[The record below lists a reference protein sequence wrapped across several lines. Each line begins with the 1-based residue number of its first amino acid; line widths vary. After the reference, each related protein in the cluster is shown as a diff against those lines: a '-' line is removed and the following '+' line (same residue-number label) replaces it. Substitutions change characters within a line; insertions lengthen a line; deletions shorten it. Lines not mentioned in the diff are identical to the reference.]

1 MRKRLFISLIVLV
14 TLFSCVKEVTP
25 SPGTSGTGT
34 LHISFDMGASTK
46 AGAKDGDMMKTGSL
60 WLVDYSGKVIVFD
73 TDTPNAASFEKTID
87 NIQRG
92 DYTLYLV
99 ANYTGLNNYTVGKD
113 IDEGFTKRLLSTI
126 TSGQSPEFNE
136 EVGMPCSCVQQVHIA
151 AGENYVSA
159 HLQRCVGRLS
169 INVRNNISSHKLAI
183 GGIGLSDN
191 NPTTGYLF
199 PSSDGSIP
207 PSATDVA
214 FPELTQHVVL
224 ATNENKDVYDVYLYD
239 TGEATSANGITFTLF
254 GAIYEGKTPDENI
267 AISSRD
273 AYSFGDNSTS
283 ISAGGPYVIRSASSS
298 THYIGDLGAS
308 GLGVREFTGDA
319 DEELT
324 HYHEIEYFL
333 WTVSGSSSQ
342 GTYSQGTFKN
352 VKTGRYITLN
362 DKTPGLSETSGTNF
376 YFSNDTKNGGLL
388 FSTKKE
394 EKWWFGYYY
403 DYGYSLTLDP
413 NVKNGLSGTT
423 ELHDDGRTGWLVRKA
438 TLEAEK
444 VQHFVGADLEIPRV
458 KRTINYLDKHG
469 NTQIL
474 KGISR
479 NEHVEVS
486 INVFYNRE
494 WGQFDFEVEVEKW
507 NKINGNETTFD

>member
-1 MRKRLFISLIVLV
+1 MRKRLYISLIALV
-14 TLFSCVKEVTP
+14 TLFSCGKEVTP

-34 LHISFDMGASTK
+34 LHVSFDMGSSTK

-60 WLVDYSGKVIVFD
+60 WLVDDSGKVIVFD
-73 TDTPNAASFEKTID
+73 TYTPNAASFEKTIN

-126 TSGQSPEFNE
+126 TSGQSPEFNG
-136 EVGMPCSCVQQVHIA
+136 EVGMPCSSVQQVHIA
-151 AGENYVSA
+151 AGENHISA

-214 FPELTQHVVL
+214 FPELAQHVVL

-239 TGEATSANGITFTLF
+239 TGEAISANGITFTLF
-254 GAIYEGKTPDENI
+254 GAVYEDQTPDENI
-267 AISSRD
+267 SISQPK
-273 AYSFGDNSTS
+273 YSFSNNETNLSN
-283 ISAGGPYVIRSASSS
+283 GGEYLIRSAESNVI
-298 THYIGDLGAS
+298 YIGDLENS
-308 GLGVREFTGDA
+308 GIGVREFSS
-319 DEELT
+319 DEVLKT
-324 HYHEIEYFL
+324 YKDIKNFL
-333 WTVSGSSSQ
+333 WRAEVSGNQ
-342 GTYSQGTFKN
+342 VKFKN
-352 VKTGRYITLN
+352 VGTARYITL
-362 DKTPGLSETSGTNF
+362 SETTAGLDSSGTQF
-376 YFSNDTKNGGLL
+376 YFSDDTGNGALL
-388 FSTKKE
+388 FSTNRSRS
-394 EKWWFGYYY
+394 WWSYS
-403 DYGYSLTLDP
+403 YGYSLTL
-413 NVKNGLSGTT
+413 NSASNGLSGTT
-423 ELHDDGRTGWLVRKA
+423 GMESNSRTRWLVRTA
-438 TLEAEK
+438 TSSTGDHIP
-444 VQHFVGADLEIPRV
+444 HFIGSDYEIPRV

-494 WGQFDFEVEVEKW
+494 WGQFDFEVEGW
-507 NKINGNETTFD
+507 KIIDGNETTFD

>member
-1 MRKRLFISLIVLV
+1 MRKRLFISLIALV
-14 TLFSCVKEVTP
+14 TLFSCGKEVTP
-25 SPGTSGTGT
+25 SPDTSGTGT

-60 WLVDYSGKVIVFD
+60 WLVDDSGKVIVFD
-73 TDTPNAASFEKTID
+73 TDTPNAASFEKTIN

-136 EVGMPCSCVQQVHIA
+136 EVGMPCSSVQQVHIA
-151 AGENYVSA
+151 AGENHISA

-214 FPELTQHVVL
+214 FPELAQHVVL

-239 TGEATSANGITFTLF
+239 TGEAISANGITFTLF
-254 GAIYEGKTPDENI
+254 GAVYEDQTPDENI
-267 AISSRD
+267 SISQPK
-273 AYSFGDNSTS
+273 YSFSNNETNLSN
-283 ISAGGPYVIRSASSS
+283 GGEYLIRSAESNVI
-298 THYIGDLGAS
+298 YIGDLENS
-308 GLGVREFTGDA
+308 GIGVREFSS
-319 DEELT
+319 DEVLKT
-324 HYHEIEYFL
+324 YKDIKNFL
-333 WTVSGSSSQ
+333 WRAEVSGNQ
-342 GTYSQGTFKN
+342 VKFKN
-352 VKTGRYITLN
+352 VGTARYITL
-362 DKTPGLSETSGTNF
+362 SETTAGLDSSGTQF
-376 YFSNDTKNGGLL
+376 YFSDDTGNGALL
-388 FSTKKE
+388 FSTNRSWS
-394 EKWWFGYYY
+394 WWSYSYS
-403 DYGYSLTLDP
+403 YGYSLTL
-413 NVKNGLSGTT
+413 NSASNGLSGTT
-423 ELHDDGRTGWLVRKA
+423 GMESNSRTRWLVRTA
-438 TLEAEK
+438 TSSTGDHIP
-444 VQHFVGADLEIPRV
+444 HFIGSDYEIPRV

-494 WGQFDFEVEVEKW
+494 WGQFDFEVEGW
-507 NKINGNETTFD
+507 KIIDGNETTFD

>member
-46 AGAKDGDMMKTGSL
+46 AGAKDGDIIKKGSL
-60 WLVDYSGKVIVFD
+60 WLVDSKDEEIMAFR
-73 TDTPNAASFEKTID
+73 TFSPNAASAVVTMES
-87 NIQRG
+87 IQRG
-92 DYTLYLV
+92 DYILYVV
-99 ANYTGLNNYTVGKD
+99 ANYSGLDTYTNGK
-113 IDEGFTKRLLSTI
+113 IDDNFKKHLLKTVAAGESPTFT
-126 TSGQSPEFNE
+126 E
-136 EVGMPCSCVQQVHIA
+136 ESGMPCSSVQQVHIA

-254 GAIYEGKTPDENI
+254 GAIYKDQTQDEK
-267 AISSRD
+267 ISISQPK
-273 AYSFGDNSTS
+273 YSFLNNDTNLSN
-283 ISAGGPYVIRSASSS
+283 GGEYLIRSAESNVI
-298 THYIGDLGAS
+298 YIGDLENS
-308 GLGVREFTGDA
+308 GIGVREFSS
-319 DEELT
+319 DEVLKT
-324 HYHEIEYFL
+324 YKDIKNFL
-333 WTVSGSSSQ
+333 WRAEVN
-342 GTYSQGTFKN
+342 GTQVKFKN
-352 VKTGRYITLN
+352 VGTARYITLSE
-362 DKTPGLSETSGTNF
+362 TTAGLDSSGTQFYFTSGTG
-376 YFSNDTKNGGLL
+376 NGGLL

-394 EKWWFGYYY
+394 EKWWGY
-403 DYGYSLTLDP
+403 DYGYRLTLNSDS
-413 NVKNGLSGTT
+413 NGLSGTK
-423 ELHDDGRTGWLVRKA
+423 EKESNSRTRWFVRTA
-438 TLEAEK
+438 TSSTGDYIS
-444 VQHFVGADLEIPRV
+444 HFIGSDYEIPRV

-494 WGQFDFEVEVEKW
+494 WGQFDFEVKEWKT
-507 NKINGNETTFD
+507 IDGNETTFD

>member
-1 MRKRLFISLIVLV
+1 MRKRLYISLIALV
-14 TLFSCVKEVTP
+14 TLFSCGKEVTP

-46 AGAKDGDMMKTGSL
+46 AGAKDGDIIKKGSL
-60 WLVDYSGKVIVFD
+60 WLADAKDGEIMAFRTFSPND
-73 TDTPNAASFEKTID
+73 TSAVVTMES
-87 NIQRG
+87 IQRG
-92 DYTLYLV
+92 DYTLYVV
-99 ANYTGLNNYTVGKD
+99 ANYSGLDTYTTGKIDDNFKKHLLKTVAAGESPTFT
-113 IDEGFTKRLLSTI
+113 EGS
-126 TSGQSPEFNE
+126 
-136 EVGMPCSCVQQVHIA
+136 GMPCSSVQQVHIA
-151 AGENYVSA
+151 AGENHVSA

-254 GAIYEGKTPDENI
+254 GAVYEDKTPDGNI

-273 AYSFGDNSTS
+273 AYSFGSNGTS
-283 ISAGGPYVIRSASSS
+283 ISEGGPYVIRSASSR

-324 HYHEIEYFL
+324 HYHEIENFL
-333 WTVSGSSSQ
+333 WTVSGSF
-342 GTYSQGTFKN
+342 SQGTFKN
-352 VKTGRYITLN
+352 VKTGRYITLDGAN
-362 DKTPGLSETSGTNF
+362 PGLGTSGTNF
-376 YFSNDTKNGGLL
+376 YFTSGTGNGGVL
-388 FSTKKE
+388 FSTNRPS
-394 EKWWFGYYY
+394 WWS
-403 DYGYSLTLDP
+403 YGYSLTLDP
-413 NVKNGLSGTT
+413 DATSGLSGTT
-423 ELHDDGRTGWLVRKA
+423 GKESSGETGWLIRTATAGAVR
-438 TLEAEK
+438 
-444 VQHFVGADLEIPRV
+444 VPHFVGSDYEIPWV

-469 NTQIL
+469 NSQDL
-474 KGISR
+474 KSISR

-486 INVFYNRE
+486 INVFYHRE
-494 WGQFDFEVEVEKW
+494 WGQFDFEVEGW
-507 NKINGNETTFD
+507 KIIDANETTFD

>member
-14 TLFSCVKEVTP
+14 TLFSCGKEVTP

-46 AGAKDGDMMKTGSL
+46 AGAKDGDIINKGSL
-60 WLVDYSGKVIVFD
+60 WLVDSKDEEIMAFR
-73 TDTPNAASFEKTID
+73 TFSPNAASAVVTMES
-87 NIQRG
+87 IQRG
-92 DYTLYLV
+92 DYTLYVV
-99 ANYTGLNNYTVGKD
+99 ANYSGLDTYTNGK
-113 IDEGFTKRLLSTI
+113 IDDNFKKHLLKTVAAGESPTFTEGS
-126 TSGQSPEFNE
+126 
-136 EVGMPCSCVQQVHIA
+136 GMPCSSVQQVHIA

-239 TGEATSANGITFTLF
+239 TGEAISANGITFTLF
-254 GAIYEGKTPDENI
+254 GAIYEDQTPDENI

-298 THYIGDLGAS
+298 THYIGYLGAS

-324 HYHEIEYFL
+324 HYHEIENFL
-333 WTVSGSSSQ
+333 WTVRGSSSK
-342 GTYSQGTFKN
+342 GTFQN
-352 VKTGRYITLN
+352 VKTGRYITLDGEN
-362 DKTPGLSETSGTNF
+362 PGLGTSGTKF
-376 YFSNDTKNGGLL
+376 YFTSGTGNGGVL
-388 FSTKKE
+388 FRTRKQW
-394 EKWWFGYYY
+394 KW
-403 DYGYSLTLDP
+403 YSLTLDP
-413 NVKNGLSGTT
+413 NATNGLSGTT
-423 ELHDDGRTGWLVRKA
+423 GKESSGETGWLVRTA
-438 TLEAEK
+438 TAGAVK
-444 VQHFVGADLEIPRV
+444 VPYFIGSDYEIPRV
-458 KRTINYLDKHG
+458 KRTINYLDKYG
-469 NTQIL
+469 NTQDL
-474 KGISR
+474 KSISR

-494 WGQFDFEVEVEKW
+494 WGQFDFEVEGWKIIDG
-507 NKINGNETTFD
+507 NKTTFD

>member
-14 TLFSCVKEVTP
+14 TLFSCEKEVTP
-25 SPGTSGTGT
+25 SPCTSGTGT

-254 GAIYEGKTPDENI
+254 GAIYEDQTPDEE
-267 AISSRD
+267 ISISQPK
-273 AYSFGDNSTS
+273 YSFSDNDTNLSN
-283 ISAGGPYVIRSASSS
+283 GGEYLIRSAESNVI
-298 THYIGDLGAS
+298 YIGDLENS
-308 GLGVREFTGDA
+308 GIGVREFSS
-319 DEELT
+319 DEVLKT
-324 HYHEIEYFL
+324 YKDIKNFL
-333 WTVSGSSSQ
+333 WRAEVSGTQ
-342 GTYSQGTFKN
+342 VKFKN
-352 VKTGRYITLN
+352 VGTARYITLSE
-362 DKTPGLSETSGTNF
+362 TTAGLDSSGTQFYFTSGTG
-376 YFSNDTKNGGLL
+376 NGGLL
-388 FSTKKE
+388 FSTKKS
-394 EKWWFGYYY
+394 WLGY
-403 DYGYSLTLDP
+403 DYGYRLTLNSDS
-413 NVKNGLSGTT
+413 NGLSGTK
-423 ELHDDGRTGWLVRKA
+423 EKESNSRTRWFVRTA
-438 TLEAEK
+438 TSSTGDYIS
-444 VQHFVGADLEIPRV
+444 HFIGSDYEIPRV

-494 WGQFDFEVEVEKW
+494 WGQFDFEVEGWKT
-507 NKINGNETTFD
+507 IDDNETTFD

>member
-1 MRKRLFISLIVLV
+1 MRKRLYISLIALV
-14 TLFSCVKEVTP
+14 TLFSCGKEVTP

-46 AGAKDGDMMKTGSL
+46 AGAKDGDIIKKGSL
-60 WLVDYSGKVIVFD
+60 WLADAKDGEIMAFRTFSPND
-73 TDTPNAASFEKTID
+73 TSAVVTMES
-87 NIQRG
+87 IQRG
-92 DYTLYLV
+92 DYTLYVV
-99 ANYTGLNNYTVGKD
+99 ANYSGLDTYTTGKKIDNGFKKHLLKTVAAGESPTFT
-113 IDEGFTKRLLSTI
+113 EGS
-126 TSGQSPEFNE
+126 
-136 EVGMPCSCVQQVHIA
+136 GMPCSSVQQVHIA
-151 AGENYVSA
+151 AGENHVSA

-254 GAIYEGKTPDENI
+254 GAVYEDQTPDGNI

-273 AYSFGDNSTS
+273 AYSFGSNGTS
-283 ISAGGPYVIRSASSS
+283 ISEGGPYVIRSASSR

-324 HYHEIEYFL
+324 HYHEIENFL
-333 WTVSGSSSQ
+333 WTVSGSS
-342 GTYSQGTFKN
+342 SQGTFKN
-352 VKTGRYITLN
+352 VKTGRYITLDGAN
-362 DKTPGLSETSGTNF
+362 PGLGTSGTNF
-376 YFSNDTKNGGLL
+376 YFTSGTGNGGVL
-388 FSTKKE
+388 FSTNRPS
-394 EKWWFGYYY
+394 WWS
-403 DYGYSLTLDP
+403 YGYSLTLDP
-413 NVKNGLSGTT
+413 DATSGLSGTT
-423 ELHDDGRTGWLVRKA
+423 GKESSGETGWLIRTATAGAVR
-438 TLEAEK
+438 
-444 VQHFVGADLEIPRV
+444 VPHFVGSDYEIPWV

-469 NTQIL
+469 NTQDL
-474 KGISR
+474 KSISR

-486 INVFYNRE
+486 INVFYHRE
-494 WGQFDFEVEVEKW
+494 WGQFDFEVEGW
-507 NKINGNETTFD
+507 KIIDGNETTFD

>member
-1 MRKRLFISLIVLV
+1 MRKRLYISLIALV
-14 TLFSCVKEVTP
+14 TLFSCGKEVTP

-46 AGAKDGDMMKTGSL
+46 AGAKDGDIIKKGSL
-60 WLVDYSGKVIVFD
+60 WLADAKDGEIMAFRTFSPND
-73 TDTPNAASFEKTID
+73 TSAVVTMES
-87 NIQRG
+87 IQRG
-92 DYTLYLV
+92 DYTLYVV
-99 ANYTGLNNYTVGKD
+99 ANYSGLDTYTTGKIDDNFKKHLLKTVAAGESPTFT
-113 IDEGFTKRLLSTI
+113 EGS
-126 TSGQSPEFNE
+126 
-136 EVGMPCSCVQQVHIA
+136 GMPCSSVQQVHIA
-151 AGENYVSA
+151 AGENHVSA

-254 GAIYEGKTPDENI
+254 GAVYEDQTPDGNI

-273 AYSFGDNSTS
+273 AYSFGSNGTS
-283 ISAGGPYVIRSASSS
+283 ISEGGPYVIRSASSR

-324 HYHEIEYFL
+324 HYHEIENFL
-333 WTVSGSSSQ
+333 WTVSGSF
-342 GTYSQGTFKN
+342 SQGTFKN
-352 VKTGRYITLN
+352 VKTGRYITLDGAN
-362 DKTPGLSETSGTNF
+362 PGLGTSGTNF
-376 YFSNDTKNGGLL
+376 YFTSGTGNGGVL
-388 FSTKKE
+388 FSTNRPS
-394 EKWWFGYYY
+394 WWS
-403 DYGYSLTLDP
+403 YGYSLTLDP
-413 NVKNGLSGTT
+413 DATSGLSGTT
-423 ELHDDGRTGWLVRKA
+423 GKESSGETGWLIRTATAGAVR
-438 TLEAEK
+438 
-444 VQHFVGADLEIPRV
+444 VPHFVGSDYEIPWV

-469 NTQIL
+469 NTQDL
-474 KGISR
+474 KSISR

-486 INVFYNRE
+486 INVFYHRE
-494 WGQFDFEVEVEKW
+494 WGQFDFEVEGW
-507 NKINGNETTFD
+507 KIIDGNETTFD

>member
-1 MRKRLFISLIVLV
+1 MRKRLFISLIALV

-46 AGAKDGDMMKTGSL
+46 AGAKDGDIIKKGSL
-60 WLVDYSGKVIVFD
+60 WLVDSKDEEIIAFR
-73 TDTPNAASFEKTID
+73 TFSPNAASAVVTMES
-87 NIQRG
+87 IQRG
-92 DYTLYLV
+92 DYTLYVV
-99 ANYTGLNNYTVGKD
+99 ANYSGLDTYTNGK
-113 IDEGFTKRLLSTI
+113 IDDDFKKHLLKTVAAGESPTFTEGS
-126 TSGQSPEFNE
+126 
-136 EVGMPCSCVQQVHIA
+136 GMPCSSVQQVHIA

-239 TGEATSANGITFTLF
+239 TGEVTSANGITFTLF
-254 GAIYEGKTPDENI
+254 GAIYEDQTPDENI
-267 AISSRD
+267 AIGSRD
-273 AYSFGDNSTS
+273 AYSFGSNSTS

-324 HYHEIEYFL
+324 HYHEIENFL

-342 GTYSQGTFKN
+342 GTFKN
-352 VKTGRYITLN
+352 VKTGKYITLN
-362 DKTPGLSETSGTNF
+362 DTTPGLSETSGTSF
-376 YFSNDTKNGGLL
+376 YFSNDTGNGGLL
-388 FSTKKE
+388 FSTKKQR
-394 EKWWFGYYY
+394 KWNWGYYY
-403 DYGYSLTLDP
+403 DYGYSLTLNSDS
-413 NVKNGLSGTT
+413 NGLSGTT
-423 ELHDDGRTGWLVRKA
+423 GNESSGETGWLIRTA
-438 TLEAEK
+438 TAGAVK
-444 VQHFVGADLEIPRV
+444 VPYFIGSDYEIPRV
-458 KRTINYLDKHG
+458 KRTINYLDKYG
-469 NTQIL
+469 NTQDL
-474 KGISR
+474 KSISR

-494 WGQFDFEVEVEKW
+494 WGQFDFEVEGW
-507 NKINGNETTFD
+507 KIIDGNETTFD

>member
-1 MRKRLFISLIVLV
+1 MRKRLFISLIALV
-14 TLFSCVKEVTP
+14 TLFSCGKEVTP
-25 SPGTSGTGT
+25 SPCTSRTGT

-46 AGAKDGDMMKTGSL
+46 AGAKDGDIINKGSL
-60 WLVDYSGKVIVFD
+60 WLVDSKDEEIMAFR
-73 TDTPNAASFEKTID
+73 TFSPNAASAVVTMES
-87 NIQRG
+87 IQRG
-92 DYTLYLV
+92 DYTLYVV
-99 ANYTGLNNYTVGKD
+99 ANYSGLDTYTNGK
-113 IDEGFTKRLLSTI
+113 IDDKFKKHLLKTVAAGESPTFTEGS
-126 TSGQSPEFNE
+126 
-136 EVGMPCSCVQQVHIA
+136 GMPCSSVQQVHIA

-254 GAIYEGKTPDENI
+254 GAIYEDQTPDENI

-273 AYSFGDNSTS
+273 DYSFGDNSTS

-319 DEELT
+319 DEELK
-324 HYHEIEYFL
+324 HYHEIDNFL
-333 WTVSGSSSQ
+333 WTVSGNSSQ
-342 GTYSQGTFKN
+342 GTFQN
-352 VKTGRYITLN
+352 VKTGGYITLDGAN
-362 DKTPGLSETSGTNF
+362 SGLGTSGTKF
-376 YFSNDTKNGGLL
+376 YFTRGTGNGGLL
-388 FSTKKE
+388 FSTKKQG
-394 EKWWFGYYY
+394 KW
-403 DYGYSLTLDP
+403 YSLTLDP
-413 NVKNGLSGTT
+413 KAKNGLSGTT
-423 ELHDDGRTGWLVRKA
+423 DKESRGETGWLIRTA
-438 TLEAEK
+438 TAGAVK
-444 VQHFVGADLEIPRV
+444 VPYFIGSDYEIPRV

-494 WGQFDFEVEVEKW
+494 WGQFDFEVEGW
-507 NKINGNETTFD
+507 NTIGGNETTFD

>member
-1 MRKRLFISLIVLV
+1 MRKRLFISLIAL
-14 TLFSCVKEVTP
+14 LAFFSCEKEVTP
-25 SPGTSGTGT
+25 SPDTSGTGT

-60 WLVDYSGKVIVFD
+60 WLVDDSGKVIVFD
-73 TDTPNAASFEKTID
+73 TDTPNAASFEKTIN

-151 AGENYVSA
+151 AGENHISA

-199 PSSDGSIP
+199 PSADGSIP

-214 FPELTQHVVL
+214 FPELAQHVVL

-239 TGEATSANGITFTLF
+239 TGEAISANGITFTLF
-254 GAIYEGKTPDENI
+254 GAVYEDQTPDENI
-267 AISSRD
+267 SISQPK
-273 AYSFGDNSTS
+273 YSFSNNDTNLSN
-283 ISAGGPYVIRSASSS
+283 GGEYLIRSAESNVI
-298 THYIGDLGAS
+298 YIGDLENS
-308 GLGVREFTGDA
+308 GIGVRKFSS
-319 DEELT
+319 DEVLKT
-324 HYHEIEYFL
+324 YKDIKNFL
-333 WTVSGSSSQ
+333 WRAEVSGNQ
-342 GTYSQGTFKN
+342 VKFKN
-352 VKTGRYITLN
+352 VGTARYITL
-362 DKTPGLSETSGTNF
+362 SETTAGLDSSGTQF
-376 YFSNDTKNGGLL
+376 YFSDDTGNGALL
-388 FSTKKE
+388 FSTNRSWS
-394 EKWWFGYYY
+394 WWSYSYS
-403 DYGYSLTLDP
+403 YGYSLTL
-413 NVKNGLSGTT
+413 NSASNGLSGTT
-423 ELHDDGRTGWLVRKA
+423 GMESNSRTRWLVRTA
-438 TLEAEK
+438 TSSTGDHIP
-444 VQHFVGADLEIPRV
+444 HFVGSDYDIPWI

-469 NTQIL
+469 KPQDL
-474 KGISR
+474 KSISR

-494 WGQFDFEVEVEKW
+494 WGQFDFEVEGW
-507 NKINGNETTFD
+507 KIIDGNETTFD

>member
-1 MRKRLFISLIVLV
+1 MRKRLFISLIALV
-14 TLFSCVKEVTP
+14 TLFSCGKEVTP
-25 SPGTSGTGT
+25 SPDTSGTGT

-46 AGAKDGDMMKTGSL
+46 VGAKDGDMMKTGSL
-60 WLVDYSGKVIVFD
+60 WLVDDSGKVIVFD
-73 TDTPNAASFEKTID
+73 TDTPNAASFEKTIN

-151 AGENYVSA
+151 AGENHISA

-191 NPTTGYLF
+191 NPMTGYLF
-199 PSSDGSIP
+199 PSADGSIP

-214 FPELTQHVVL
+214 FPELAQHVVL

-239 TGEATSANGITFTLF
+239 TGEAISANGITFTLF
-254 GAIYEGKTPDENI
+254 GAVYEDQTPDENI
-267 AISSRD
+267 SISQPK
-273 AYSFGDNSTS
+273 YSFSNNDTNLSN
-283 ISAGGPYVIRSASSS
+283 GGEYLIRSAESNVI
-298 THYIGDLGAS
+298 YIGDLENS
-308 GLGVREFTGDA
+308 GIGVREFSS
-319 DEELT
+319 DEVLKT
-324 HYHEIEYFL
+324 YKDIKNFL
-333 WTVSGSSSQ
+333 WRAEVSGNQ
-342 GTYSQGTFKN
+342 VKFKN
-352 VKTGRYITLN
+352 VGTARYITL
-362 DKTPGLSETSGTNF
+362 SETTAGLDSSGTQF
-376 YFSNDTKNGGLL
+376 YFSDDTGNGALL
-388 FSTKKE
+388 FSTNRSWS
-394 EKWWFGYYY
+394 WWSYS
-403 DYGYSLTLDP
+403 YGYSLTL
-413 NVKNGLSGTT
+413 NSASNGLSGTT
-423 ELHDDGRTGWLVRKA
+423 GMESNSRTRWLVRTA
-438 TLEAEK
+438 TSSTGDHIP
-444 VQHFVGADLEIPRV
+444 HFIGSDYEIPRV

-494 WGQFDFEVEVEKW
+494 WGQFDFEVEGW
-507 NKINGNETTFD
+507 KIIDGNETTFD

>member
-1 MRKRLFISLIVLV
+1 MRKRLFISLIALL
-14 TLFSCVKEVTP
+14 TFISCEKEVTP
-25 SPGTSGTGT
+25 SPGTSGSDAETGT

-46 AGAKDGDMMKTGSL
+46 AGAKDGDIMKTGSL
-60 WLVDYSGKVIVFD
+60 WLVDASGKVIVFD
-73 TDTPNAASFEKTID
+73 TATPNVTSFEKTIT

-99 ANYTGLNNYTVGKD
+99 ANYTGLNTYTVGKN
-113 IDEGFTKRLLSTI
+113 IDDGFTKRLLSTI

-136 EVGMPCSCVQQVHIA
+136 EVGMPCSSVQQVHIA
-151 AGENYVSA
+151 AGKNHISA

-214 FPELTQHVVL
+214 FPELAQHVVL

-254 GAIYEGKTPDENI
+254 GAVYEDQTPDENI
-267 AISSRD
+267 SISQPK
-273 AYSFGDNSTS
+273 YSFSNNDTNLSN
-283 ISAGGPYVIRSASSS
+283 GGEYLIRSAESNVI
-298 THYIGDLGAS
+298 YIGDLENS
-308 GLGVREFTGDA
+308 GIGVREFSS
-319 DEELT
+319 DEVLKT
-324 HYHEIEYFL
+324 YKDIKNFL
-333 WTVSGSSSQ
+333 WRAEVSGNQ
-342 GTYSQGTFKN
+342 VKFKN
-352 VKTGRYITLN
+352 VGTARYITL
-362 DKTPGLSETSGTNF
+362 SETTAGLDSSGTQF
-376 YFSNDTKNGGLL
+376 YFSDDTGNGALL
-388 FSTKKE
+388 FSTNRSWI
-394 EKWWFGYYY
+394 WWSYSYS
-403 DYGYSLTLDP
+403 YGYSLTL
-413 NVKNGLSGTT
+413 NSASNGLSGTT
-423 ELHDDGRTGWLVRKA
+423 GMESNSRTRWLVRTA
-438 TLEAEK
+438 TSSTGDHIP
-444 VQHFVGADLEIPRV
+444 HFIGSDYEIPRV

-474 KGISR
+474 KSISR

-494 WGQFDFEVEVEKW
+494 WGQFDFEVEGW
-507 NKINGNETTFD
+507 KIIDGNETTFD

>member
-1 MRKRLFISLIVLV
+1 MRKRLYISLIALV
-14 TLFSCVKEVTP
+14 TLFSCEKEVTP
-25 SPGTSGTGT
+25 SPGTSGSEAETGT

-60 WLVDYSGKVIVFD
+60 WLVDDSGKVIVFD
-73 TDTPNAASFEKTID
+73 TDTPNAASFEKTIN

-99 ANYTGLNNYTVGKD
+99 ANYTGLNTYTVGKN
-113 IDEGFTKRLLSTI
+113 IDDGFTKRLLSTI
-126 TSGQSPEFNE
+126 TSGQAPEFNE
-136 EVGMPCSCVQQVHIA
+136 EVGMPCSSVQQVHIA
-151 AGENYVSA
+151 AGENHISA

-214 FPELTQHVVL
+214 FPELAQHVVL

-254 GAIYEGKTPDENI
+254 GAVYEDQTPDGNI
-267 AISSRD
+267 SISQPK
-273 AYSFGDNSTS
+273 YSFSNNDTNLSN
-283 ISAGGPYVIRSASSS
+283 GGEYLIRSAESNVI
-298 THYIGDLGAS
+298 YIGDLENS
-308 GLGVREFTGDA
+308 GIGVREFSS
-319 DEELT
+319 DEVLKT
-324 HYHEIEYFL
+324 YKDIKNFL
-333 WTVSGSSSQ
+333 WRAEVSGNQ
-342 GTYSQGTFKN
+342 VKFKN
-352 VKTGRYITLN
+352 VGTARYITL
-362 DKTPGLSETSGTNF
+362 SETTAGLDSSGTQF
-376 YFSNDTKNGGLL
+376 YFSDDTGNGALL
-388 FSTKKE
+388 FSTNRSWS
-394 EKWWFGYYY
+394 WWSYSYS
-403 DYGYSLTLDP
+403 YGYSLTL
-413 NVKNGLSGTT
+413 NSASNGLSGTT
-423 ELHDDGRTGWLVRKA
+423 GMESNSRTRWLVRTA
-438 TLEAEK
+438 TSSTGDHIP
-444 VQHFVGADLEIPRV
+444 HFIGSDYEIPRV

-494 WGQFDFEVEVEKW
+494 WGQFDFEVEGW
-507 NKINGNETTFD
+507 KIIDGNETTFD

>member
-14 TLFSCVKEVTP
+14 TLFSCGKEVTP

-46 AGAKDGDMMKTGSL
+46 AGAKDGDIINKGSL
-60 WLVDYSGKVIVFD
+60 WLVDSKDEEIMAFR
-73 TDTPNAASFEKTID
+73 TFSPNAASAVVTMES
-87 NIQRG
+87 IQRG
-92 DYTLYLV
+92 DYILYVV
-99 ANYTGLNNYTVGKD
+99 ANYSGLDTYTNGK
-113 IDEGFTKRLLSTI
+113 IDDNFKKHLLKTVAAGESPTFTEGS
-126 TSGQSPEFNE
+126 
-136 EVGMPCSCVQQVHIA
+136 GMPCSSVQQVHIA

-254 GAIYEGKTPDENI
+254 GAIYEDQTPDENI
-267 AISSRD
+267 AISQPK
-273 AYSFGDNSTS
+273 YSFSDNDTNLSN
-283 ISAGGPYVIRSASSS
+283 GGEYLIRSAESNVI
-298 THYIGDLGAS
+298 YIGDLENS
-308 GLGVREFTGDA
+308 GIGVREFSS
-319 DEELT
+319 DEVLKT
-324 HYHEIEYFL
+324 YKDIKNFL
-333 WTVSGSSSQ
+333 WRAEVVSKNQ
-342 GTYSQGTFKN
+342 VKFKN
-352 VKTGRYITLN
+352 VGTARYITL
-362 DKTPGLSETSGTNF
+362 SETTARLDSSGTQF
-376 YFSNDTKNGGLL
+376 YFSDDTGNDALL
-388 FSTKKE
+388 FSTNRSWS
-394 EKWWFGYYY
+394 WWSYSYS
-403 DYGYSLTLDP
+403 YGYSLTL
-413 NVKNGLSGTT
+413 NSASNGLSGTT
-423 ELHDDGRTGWLVRKA
+423 GMESNSRTRWLVRTA
-438 TLEAEK
+438 TSSTGDHIP
-444 VQHFVGADLEIPRV
+444 HFIGSDYEIPRV

-494 WGQFDFEVEVEKW
+494 WGQFDFEVEGWKT
-507 NKINGNETTFD
+507 IDDNETTFD

>member
-14 TLFSCVKEVTP
+14 TLFSCGKEVTP

-46 AGAKDGDMMKTGSL
+46 AGAKDGDIIKKGSL
-60 WLVDYSGKVIVFD
+60 WLVDSKDEEIIAFR
-73 TDTPNAASFEKTID
+73 TFSPNAASAEVTMES
-87 NIQRG
+87 IQRG
-92 DYTLYLV
+92 DYTLYVV
-99 ANYTGLNNYTVGKD
+99 ANYSGLDTYTNGK
-113 IDEGFTKRLLSTI
+113 IDDNFKKHLLKTVAAGESPTFTEGS
-126 TSGQSPEFNE
+126 
-136 EVGMPCSCVQQVHIA
+136 GMPCSSVQQVHIA

-214 FPELTQHVVL
+214 FPELAQHVVL

-239 TGEATSANGITFTLF
+239 TGEAISANGITFTLF
-254 GAIYEGKTPDENI
+254 GAIYEDQTPDEE
-267 AISSRD
+267 ISISQPK
-273 AYSFGDNSTS
+273 YSFSNNDTNLSN
-283 ISAGGPYVIRSASSS
+283 GGEYLIRSAESNVI
-298 THYIGDLGAS
+298 YIGDLENS
-308 GLGVREFTGDA
+308 GIGVREFSS
-319 DEELT
+319 DEVLKT
-324 HYHEIEYFL
+324 YKDIKNFL
-333 WTVSGSSSQ
+333 WRAEVKGNQ
-342 GTYSQGTFKN
+342 VKFNNVGTA
-352 VKTGRYITLN
+352 RYITL
-362 DKTPGLSETSGTNF
+362 SETTAGLDSLGTQF
-376 YFSNDTKNGGLL
+376 YFSDDTGNGALL
-388 FSTKKE
+388 FSTNRSR
-394 EKWWFGYYY
+394 KWFNSYS
-403 DYGYSLTLDP
+403 YGHSLTL
-413 NVKNGLSGTT
+413 NSASNGLIGTKGM
-423 ELHDDGRTGWLVRKA
+423 ESNSRTRWLVRTAKSS
-438 TLEAEK
+438 TGDHIS
-444 VQHFVGADLEIPRV
+444 HFIGSDYEIPRV

-494 WGQFDFEVEVEKW
+494 WGQFDFEVKGW
-507 NKINGNETTFD
+507 NTIDGNETTFD

>member
-1 MRKRLFISLIVLV
+1 MRKRLFISLIALV

-25 SPGTSGTGT
+25 SPCTSGTGT

-46 AGAKDGDMMKTGSL
+46 AGAKDGDIINKGSL
-60 WLVDYSGKVIVFD
+60 WLVDSKDEEIMAFR
-73 TDTPNAASFEKTID
+73 TFSPNAASAVVTMES
-87 NIQRG
+87 IQRG
-92 DYTLYLV
+92 DYTLYVV
-99 ANYTGLNNYTVGKD
+99 ANYSGLDTYTNGK
-113 IDEGFTKRLLSTI
+113 IDDNFKKHLLKTVAAGESPTFTEGS
-126 TSGQSPEFNE
+126 
-136 EVGMPCSCVQQVHIA
+136 GMPCSSVQQVHIA

-254 GAIYEGKTPDENI
+254 GAIYEDQTPDENI
-267 AISSRD
+267 AISQPK
-273 AYSFGDNSTS
+273 YSFSDNDTNLSN
-283 ISAGGPYVIRSASSS
+283 GGEYLIRSAESNVI
-298 THYIGDLGAS
+298 YIGDLENS
-308 GLGVREFTGDA
+308 GIGVREFSS
-319 DEELT
+319 DEVLKT
-324 HYHEIEYFL
+324 YKDIKNFL
-333 WTVSGSSSQ
+333 WRAEVVSKNQ
-342 GTYSQGTFKN
+342 VKFKN
-352 VKTGRYITLN
+352 VGTARYITL
-362 DKTPGLSETSGTNF
+362 SETTARLDSSGTQF
-376 YFSNDTKNGGLL
+376 YFSDDTGNDALL
-388 FSTKKE
+388 FSTNRSWS
-394 EKWWFGYYY
+394 WWSYSYS
-403 DYGYSLTLDP
+403 YGYSLTL
-413 NVKNGLSGTT
+413 NSASNGLSGTT
-423 ELHDDGRTGWLVRKA
+423 GMESNSRTRWLVRTA
-438 TLEAEK
+438 TSSTGDHIP
-444 VQHFVGADLEIPRV
+444 HFIGSDYEIPRV

-494 WGQFDFEVEVEKW
+494 WGQFDFEVKGW
-507 NKINGNETTFD
+507 NTIDGNETTFD

>member
-1 MRKRLFISLIVLV
+1 MRKRLFISLIALV

-25 SPGTSGTGT
+25 SPCTSGTGT

-46 AGAKDGDMMKTGSL
+46 AGAKDGDIINKGSL
-60 WLVDYSGKVIVFD
+60 WLVDSKDEEIMAFR
-73 TDTPNAASFEKTID
+73 TFSPNAASAVVTMES
-87 NIQRG
+87 IQRG
-92 DYTLYLV
+92 DYTLYVV
-99 ANYTGLNNYTVGKD
+99 ANYSGLDTYTNGK
-113 IDEGFTKRLLSTI
+113 IDDDFKKHLLKTVAAGESPTFTEGS
-126 TSGQSPEFNE
+126 
-136 EVGMPCSCVQQVHIA
+136 GMPCSSVQQVHIA

-273 AYSFGDNSTS
+273 DYSFGDNSTS

-308 GLGVREFTGDA
+308 GLGVREFTGD
-319 DEELT
+319 EELK
-324 HYHEIEYFL
+324 HYHEVENFL
-333 WTVSGSSSQ
+333 WTVSGSSLQ
-342 GTYSQGTFKN
+342 VTFKN
-352 VKTGRYITLN
+352 VKTGRYITLDGAN
-362 DKTPGLSETSGTNF
+362 PGLGTSGTKF
-376 YFSNDTKNGGLL
+376 YFTSGTGNGGVL
-388 FSTKKE
+388 FRTRKQR
-394 EKWWFGYYY
+394 KW
-403 DYGYSLTLDP
+403 YSLTLDP

-423 ELHDDGRTGWLVRKA
+423 GKESRGETGWLVRKA

-494 WGQFDFEVEVEKW
+494 WGQFDFEVEGWKT
-507 NKINGNETTFD
+507 IDDNETTFD

>member
-1 MRKRLFISLIVLV
+1 MRKRLYISLIALV
-14 TLFSCVKEVTP
+14 TLFSCGKEVSP

-34 LHISFDMGASTK
+34 LYISFDMGASTK

-60 WLVDYSGKVIVFD
+60 WLVDDSGKVIVFD
-73 TDTPNAASFEKTID
+73 TDTPNAASFEKTIN

-151 AGENYVSA
+151 AGENHISA

-191 NPTTGYLF
+191 NPMTGYLF
-199 PSSDGSIP
+199 PSADGSIP

-214 FPELTQHVVL
+214 FPELAQHVVL

-239 TGEATSANGITFTLF
+239 TGEAISANGITFTLF
-254 GAIYEGKTPDENI
+254 GAVYEDQTPDENI
-267 AISSRD
+267 SISQPK
-273 AYSFGDNSTS
+273 YSFSNNDTNLSN
-283 ISAGGPYVIRSASSS
+283 GGEYLIRSAESNVI
-298 THYIGDLGAS
+298 YIGDLENS
-308 GLGVREFTGDA
+308 GIGVREFSN
-319 DEELT
+319 DEVLKT
-324 HYHEIEYFL
+324 YKDIKNFL
-333 WTVSGSSSQ
+333 WRAEVSGNQ
-342 GTYSQGTFKN
+342 VKFKN
-352 VKTGRYITLN
+352 VGTARYITL
-362 DKTPGLSETSGTNF
+362 SETTAGLDSSGTQF
-376 YFSNDTKNGGLL
+376 YFSDDTGNGALL
-388 FSTKKE
+388 FSTNRSWS
-394 EKWWFGYYY
+394 WWSYS
-403 DYGYSLTLDP
+403 YGYSLTL
-413 NVKNGLSGTT
+413 NSASNGLSGTT
-423 ELHDDGRTGWLVRKA
+423 GMESNSRTRWLVRTA
-438 TLEAEK
+438 TSSTGDHIP
-444 VQHFVGADLEIPRV
+444 HFIGSDYEIPRV

-494 WGQFDFEVEVEKW
+494 WGQFDFEVEGW
-507 NKINGNETTFD
+507 KIIDGNETTFD

>member
-25 SPGTSGTGT
+25 SPCTSGTGT

-46 AGAKDGDMMKTGSL
+46 AGAKDGDIINKGSL
-60 WLVDYSGKVIVFD
+60 WLVDSKDEEIMAFR
-73 TDTPNAASFEKTID
+73 TFSPNAASAVVTMES
-87 NIQRG
+87 IQRG
-92 DYTLYLV
+92 DYTLYVV
-99 ANYTGLNNYTVGKD
+99 ANYSGLDTYTNGK
-113 IDEGFTKRLLSTI
+113 IDDNFKKHLLKTVAAGESPTFT
-126 TSGQSPEFNE
+126 E
-136 EVGMPCSCVQQVHIA
+136 ESGMPCSCVQQVHIA

-267 AISSRD
+267 SISQPK
-273 AYSFGDNSTS
+273 YSFLNNETNLSN
-283 ISAGGPYVIRSASSS
+283 GGEYLIRSAESNVI
-298 THYIGDLGAS
+298 YIGDLENS
-308 GLGVREFTGDA
+308 GIGVREFSS
-319 DEELT
+319 DEVLKT
-324 HYHEIEYFL
+324 YKDIKNFL
-333 WTVSGSSSQ
+333 WRAEVSGNQ
-342 GTYSQGTFKN
+342 VKFKN
-352 VKTGRYITLN
+352 VGTARYITL
-362 DKTPGLSETSGTNF
+362 SETTAGLDSSGTQF
-376 YFSNDTKNGGLL
+376 YFSDDTGNGGLL
-388 FSTKKE
+388 FSTKKQR
-394 EKWWFGYYY
+394 KWNWGYYY

-413 NVKNGLSGTT
+413 NATNGLSGTT
-423 ELHDDGRTGWLVRKA
+423 GKESSGETGWLIRTA
-438 TLEAEK
+438 TAGAVK
-444 VQHFVGADLEIPRV
+444 VPYFIGSDYEIPRV
-458 KRTINYLDKHG
+458 KRTINYLDNYG
-469 NTQIL
+469 NTQDL
-474 KGISR
+474 KSISR

-494 WGQFDFEVEVEKW
+494 WGQFDFEVEEW
-507 NKINGNETTFD
+507 KIIDGNETTFD

>member
-46 AGAKDGDMMKTGSL
+46 AGAKDGDIIKKGSL
-60 WLVDYSGKVIVFD
+60 WLVDSKDEEIMAFR
-73 TDTPNAASFEKTID
+73 TFSLNAASAVVTMES
-87 NIQRG
+87 IQRG
-92 DYTLYLV
+92 DYILYVV
-99 ANYTGLNNYTVGKD
+99 ANYSGLDTYTNGK
-113 IDEGFTKRLLSTI
+113 IDDNFKKHLLKTVAAGESPTFT
-126 TSGQSPEFNE
+126 E
-136 EVGMPCSCVQQVHIA
+136 ESGMPCSSVQQVHIA

-254 GAIYEGKTPDENI
+254 GAIYEDQTPDENI

-298 THYIGDLGAS
+298 THYIGDLEAKGI
-308 GLGVREFTGDA
+308 GVQEFTD
-319 DEELT
+319 DEELVNSPK
-324 HYHEIEYFL
+324 IENFL

-342 GTYSQGTFKN
+342 GTFKN
-352 VKTGRYITLN
+352 VKTGKYITLN
-362 DKTPGLSETSGTNF
+362 DTTPGLSETSGTSF
-376 YFSNDTKNGGLL
+376 YFSNDTGNGGLL
-388 FSTKKE
+388 FSTKKQR
-394 EKWWFGYYY
+394 KGSWIVGYYY
-403 DYGYSLTLDP
+403 DYGYSLTLNSDS
-413 NVKNGLSGTT
+413 NGLSGTT
-423 ELHDDGRTGWLVRKA
+423 GKESSGETGWLIRTA
-438 TLEAEK
+438 TAGAVK
-444 VQHFVGADLEIPRV
+444 VPYFIGSDYEIPRV

-494 WGQFDFEVEVEKW
+494 WGQFDFEVEGW
-507 NKINGNETTFD
+507 NTIDGNETTFD

>member
-1 MRKRLFISLIVLV
+1 MRKRLFISLIALV
-14 TLFSCVKEVTP
+14 TLFSCGKEVTP
-25 SPGTSGTGT
+25 SPDTSGTGT

-60 WLVDYSGKVIVFD
+60 WLVDDSGKVIVFD
-73 TDTPNAASFEKTID
+73 TDTPNAASFEKTIN

-136 EVGMPCSCVQQVHIA
+136 EVGMPCSSVQQVHIA
-151 AGENYVSA
+151 AGENHIRA

-214 FPELTQHVVL
+214 FPELAQHVVL

-239 TGEATSANGITFTLF
+239 TGEAISANGITFTLF
-254 GAIYEGKTPDENI
+254 GAVYEDQTPDENI
-267 AISSRD
+267 SISQPK
-273 AYSFGDNSTS
+273 YSFSNNETNLSN
-283 ISAGGPYVIRSASSS
+283 GGEYLIRSAESNVI
-298 THYIGDLGAS
+298 YIGDLENS
-308 GLGVREFTGDA
+308 GIGVREFSS
-319 DEELT
+319 DEVLKI
-324 HYHEIEYFL
+324 YKDIKNFL
-333 WTVSGSSSQ
+333 WRAEVSGNQ
-342 GTYSQGTFKN
+342 VKFKN
-352 VKTGRYITLN
+352 VGTARYITL
-362 DKTPGLSETSGTNF
+362 SETTAGLDSSGTQF
-376 YFSNDTKNGGLL
+376 YFSDDTGNGALL
-388 FSTKKE
+388 FSTNRSWS
-394 EKWWFGYYY
+394 WWSYS
-403 DYGYSLTLDP
+403 YGYSLTL
-413 NVKNGLSGTT
+413 NSASNGLSGTT
-423 ELHDDGRTGWLVRKA
+423 GMESNSRTRWLVR
-438 TLEAEK
+438 T
-444 VQHFVGADLEIPRV
+444 VTSSTGDHIPHFIGSDYEIPRI

-494 WGQFDFEVEVEKW
+494 WGQFDFEVEGW
-507 NKINGNETTFD
+507 KIIDGNETTFD

>member
-14 TLFSCVKEVTP
+14 TLFSCEKEVTP
-25 SPGTSGTGT
+25 SPCTSGTGT

-46 AGAKDGDMMKTGSL
+46 AGAKDGDIINKGSL
-60 WLVDYSGKVIVFD
+60 WLVDSKDEEIMAFR
-73 TDTPNAASFEKTID
+73 TFSPNAASAVVTMES
-87 NIQRG
+87 IQRG
-92 DYTLYLV
+92 DYILYVV
-99 ANYTGLNNYTVGKD
+99 ANYSGLDTYTNGK
-113 IDEGFTKRLLSTI
+113 IDDDFKKHLLKTVAAGESPTFTEGS
-126 TSGQSPEFNE
+126 
-136 EVGMPCSCVQQVHIA
+136 GMPCSSVQQVHIA

-273 AYSFGDNSTS
+273 DYSFGDNSTS

-319 DEELT
+319 EEELK
-324 HYHEIEYFL
+324 HYHEIENFL
-333 WTVSGSSSQ
+333 WTVSGDSSQ
-342 GTYSQGTFKN
+342 GTSSQGTFQN
-352 VKTGRYITLN
+352 VKTGKYITLN
-362 DKTPGLSETSGTNF
+362 EKTPGLSETSGTNF
-376 YFSNDTKNGGLL
+376 YFTSGTGNRGLL
-388 FSTKKE
+388 FSTKKQR
-394 EKWWFGYYY
+394 KWNRPWEY

-413 NVKNGLSGTT
+413 NATNGLSRTT
-423 ELHDDGRTGWLVRKA
+423 GKESSGETGWLVRKA

-494 WGQFDFEVEVEKW
+494 WGQFDFEVEGW
-507 NKINGNETTFD
+507 NTIDGNETTFD

>member
-1 MRKRLFISLIVLV
+1 MRKRLYISLIALV
-14 TLFSCVKEVTP
+14 TLFSCGKEVTP

-60 WLVDYSGKVIVFD
+60 WLVDDSGKVIVFD
-73 TDTPNAASFEKTID
+73 TDTPNAASFEKTIN

-136 EVGMPCSCVQQVHIA
+136 EVGMPCSSVQQVHIA
-151 AGENYVSA
+151 AGENHISA

-207 PSATDVA
+207 PSTTDVA

-239 TGEATSANGITFTLF
+239 TGEAISANGITFTLF
-254 GAIYEGKTPDENI
+254 GAVYEDQTPDENI
-267 AISSRD
+267 SISSRD
-273 AYSFGDNSTS
+273 DYSFGSNSFS
-283 ISAGGPYVIRSASSS
+283 ISEGGPYVIRSASSR

-324 HYHEIEYFL
+324 HYHEIENFL
-333 WTVSGSSSQ
+333 WTVSGNS
-342 GTYSQGTFKN
+342 SQGTFKN

-362 DKTPGLSETSGTNF
+362 DTNPGLDETSGTNF
-376 YFSNDTKNGGLL
+376 YFTSDTGNGGVL
-388 FSTKKE
+388 FSTNQPR
-394 EKWWFGYYY
+394 WWSYY
-403 DYGYSLTLDP
+403 YGYSLTLDP
-413 NVKNGLSGTT
+413 NATNGLSGTT
-423 ELHDDGRTGWLVRKA
+423 GKESSGETGWLIRTA
-438 TLEAEK
+438 TLVA
-444 VQHFVGADLEIPRV
+444 VNVPHFIGSDYEIPRM

-486 INVFYNRE
+486 INVFYNRD
-494 WGQFDFEVEVEKW
+494 WGQFDFEVEGW
-507 NKINGNETTFD
+507 KIIDGNETTFD

>member
-1 MRKRLFISLIVLV
+1 MRKRLYISLIALV
-14 TLFSCVKEVTP
+14 TLFSCGKEVTP

-46 AGAKDGDMMKTGSL
+46 AGAKDGDIIKKGSL
-60 WLVDYSGKVIVFD
+60 WLADAKDGEIMAFRTFSPND
-73 TDTPNAASFEKTID
+73 TSAVVTMES
-87 NIQRG
+87 IQRG
-92 DYTLYLV
+92 DYTLYVV
-99 ANYTGLNNYTVGKD
+99 ANYSGLDTYTTGKIDDNFKKHLLKTVAAGESPTFT
-113 IDEGFTKRLLSTI
+113 EGS
-126 TSGQSPEFNE
+126 
-136 EVGMPCSCVQQVHIA
+136 GMPCSSVQQVHIA
-151 AGENYVSA
+151 AGENHVSA

-254 GAIYEGKTPDENI
+254 GAVYEDQTPDGNI

-273 AYSFGDNSTS
+273 AYSFGSNGTS
-283 ISAGGPYVIRSASSS
+283 ISEGGPYVIRSASSR

-324 HYHEIEYFL
+324 HYHEIENFL
-333 WTVSGSSSQ
+333 WTVSGNS
-342 GTYSQGTFKN
+342 SQGTFKN
-352 VKTGRYITLN
+352 VKTGRYITLDGAN
-362 DKTPGLSETSGTNF
+362 PGLGTSGTNF
-376 YFSNDTKNGGLL
+376 YFTSGTGNGGVL
-388 FSTKKE
+388 FSTNRPS
-394 EKWWFGYYY
+394 WWS
-403 DYGYSLTLDP
+403 YGYSLTLDP
-413 NVKNGLSGTT
+413 DATSGLSGTT
-423 ELHDDGRTGWLVRKA
+423 GIESSGETGWLIRTATAGAVR
-438 TLEAEK
+438 
-444 VQHFVGADLEIPRV
+444 VPHFVGSDYEIPWV

-469 NTQIL
+469 NTQDL
-474 KGISR
+474 KSISR

-486 INVFYNRE
+486 INVFYHRE
-494 WGQFDFEVEVEKW
+494 WGQFDFEVEGW
-507 NKINGNETTFD
+507 KIIDGNETTFD

>member
-1 MRKRLFISLIVLV
+1 MRKRLYISLIALV
-14 TLFSCVKEVTP
+14 TLFSCGKEVTP

-46 AGAKDGDMMKTGSL
+46 AGAKDGDIIKKGSL
-60 WLVDYSGKVIVFD
+60 WLADAKDGEIMAFRTFSPND
-73 TDTPNAASFEKTID
+73 TSAVVTMES
-87 NIQRG
+87 IQRG
-92 DYTLYLV
+92 DYTLYVV
-99 ANYTGLNNYTVGKD
+99 ANYSGLDTYTTGKIDDNFKKHLLKTVAAGESPTFT
-113 IDEGFTKRLLSTI
+113 EGSW
-126 TSGQSPEFNE
+126 
-136 EVGMPCSCVQQVHIA
+136 MPCSSVQQVHIA
-151 AGENYVSA
+151 AGENHVSA

-254 GAIYEGKTPDENI
+254 GAVYEDQTPDGNI

-273 AYSFGDNSTS
+273 AYSFGSNGTS
-283 ISAGGPYVIRSASSS
+283 ISEGGPYVIRSASSR

-324 HYHEIEYFL
+324 HYHEIENFL
-333 WTVSGSSSQ
+333 WTVSGSP
-342 GTYSQGTFKN
+342 SQGTFKN
-352 VKTGRYITLN
+352 VKTGRYITLDGAN
-362 DKTPGLSETSGTNF
+362 PGLGTSGTNF
-376 YFSNDTKNGGLL
+376 YFTSGTGNGGVL
-388 FSTKKE
+388 FSTNRPS
-394 EKWWFGYYY
+394 WWS
-403 DYGYSLTLDP
+403 YGYSLTLDP
-413 NVKNGLSGTT
+413 DATSGLSGTT
-423 ELHDDGRTGWLVRKA
+423 GKESSGETGWLIRTATAGAVR
-438 TLEAEK
+438 
-444 VQHFVGADLEIPRV
+444 VPHFVGSDYEIPWV

-469 NTQIL
+469 NTQDL
-474 KGISR
+474 KSISR

-486 INVFYNRE
+486 INVFYHRE
-494 WGQFDFEVEVEKW
+494 WGQFDFEVEGW
-507 NKINGNETTFD
+507 KIIDGNETTFD

>member
-1 MRKRLFISLIVLV
+1 MRKRLYISLIALL
-14 TLFSCVKEVTP
+14 TFISCEKEVTP

-34 LHISFDMGASTK
+34 LHVSFDMGSSTK
-46 AGAKDGDMMKTGSL
+46 AGAKDGDIIKKGSL
-60 WLVDYSGKVIVFD
+60 WLVDAKDEEIMAFRTFS
-73 TDTPNAASFEKTID
+73 PNAASAVVSMES
-87 NIQRG
+87 IQRG
-92 DYTLYLV
+92 DYTLYVV
-99 ANYTGLNNYTVGKD
+99 ANYSGLDTYTTGKVDDNFKKHLLKTVAAGESLTFT
-113 IDEGFTKRLLSTI
+113 EGS
-126 TSGQSPEFNE
+126 
-136 EVGMPCSCVQQVHIA
+136 GMPCSSVQQVHIA
-151 AGENYVSA
+151 AGENHVSA

-239 TGEATSANGITFTLF
+239 TGEATSTNGITFTLF
-254 GAIYEGKTPDENI
+254 GAVYEDQTPDENI
-267 AISSRD
+267 NISSRD
-273 AYSFGDNSTS
+273 DYSFGSNITS
-283 ISAGGPYVIRSASSS
+283 ISAGGPYVIRSASSR

-333 WTVSGSSSQ
+333 WTVSGNS
-342 GTYSQGTFKN
+342 SQGTFKN
-352 VKTGRYITLN
+352 VKTGRYITLDGAN
-362 DKTPGLSETSGTNF
+362 PGLGTSGTNF
-376 YFSNDTKNGGLL
+376 YFTSGTGNGGVL
-388 FSTKKE
+388 FST
-394 EKWWFGYYY
+394 

-413 NVKNGLSGTT
+413 NATNGLSGTT
-423 ELHDDGRTGWLVRKA
+423 GKESSGETGWLIRTA
-438 TLEAEK
+438 TLVA
-444 VQHFVGADLEIPRV
+444 VNVPYFIGSDYEIPRV
-458 KRTINYLDKHG
+458 KRAINYLDEYG
-469 NTQIL
+469 NTQDL
-474 KGISR
+474 KSISR

-486 INVFYNRE
+486 INVFYNRD
-494 WGQFDFEVEVEKW
+494 WGQFDFEVEGW
-507 NKINGNETTFD
+507 KIIDGNETTFD

>member
-1 MRKRLFISLIVLV
+1 MRKRLFISLIALV
-14 TLFSCVKEVTP
+14 TLFSCGKEVTP

-46 AGAKDGDMMKTGSL
+46 AGAKDGDIIKKGSL
-60 WLVDYSGKVIVFD
+60 WLVDSKDEEIMAFR
-73 TDTPNAASFEKTID
+73 TFSPNAASAVVTMES
-87 NIQRG
+87 IQRG
-92 DYTLYLV
+92 DYNLYVV
-99 ANYTGLNNYTVGKD
+99 ANYSGLDTYTNGK
-113 IDEGFTKRLLSTI
+113 IDDTFKKHLLKTVAAGESPTFTEGS
-126 TSGQSPEFNE
+126 
-136 EVGMPCSCVQQVHIA
+136 GMPCSSVQQVHIA

-273 AYSFGDNSTS
+273 DYSFGDNSTS

-319 DEELT
+319 DEELK
-324 HYHEIEYFL
+324 HYHEIDNFL
-333 WTVSGSSSQ
+333 WTVSESSSQ
-342 GTYSQGTFKN
+342 QGTFNFKN
-352 VKTGRYITLN
+352 VKTGKYITLN
-362 DKTPGLSETSGTNF
+362 EKTPGLSETSGTSF
-376 YFSNDTKNGGLL
+376 YFSNDTGNGGLL
-388 FSTKKE
+388 FSTKKQR
-394 EKWWFGYYY
+394 KWNWGYYY
-403 DYGYSLTLDP
+403 YGYSLTLDP
-413 NVKNGLSGTT
+413 NATNGLSGTT
-423 ELHDDGRTGWLVRKA
+423 GKESSGETGWLIRTA
-438 TLEAEK
+438 TAGAVK
-444 VQHFVGADLEIPRV
+444 VPYFIGSDYEIPRV

-494 WGQFDFEVEVEKW
+494 WGQFDFEVEGW
-507 NKINGNETTFD
+507 NTIGGNETTFD

>member
-14 TLFSCVKEVTP
+14 TLFSCGKEVTP

-46 AGAKDGDMMKTGSL
+46 AGAKDGDIINKGSL
-60 WLVDYSGKVIVFD
+60 WLVDSKDEEIMAFR
-73 TDTPNAASFEKTID
+73 TFSPNAASAVVTMES
-87 NIQRG
+87 IQRG
-92 DYTLYLV
+92 DYTLYVV
-99 ANYTGLNNYTVGKD
+99 ANYSGLDTYTNGK
-113 IDEGFTKRLLSTI
+113 IDDNFKKHLLKTVAAGESPTFTEGS
-126 TSGQSPEFNE
+126 
-136 EVGMPCSCVQQVHIA
+136 GMPCSSVQQVHIA

-254 GAIYEGKTPDENI
+254 GAIYEDQTPDENI
-267 AISSRD
+267 AISQPK
-273 AYSFGDNSTS
+273 YSFLNNDTNLSN
-283 ISAGGPYVIRSASSS
+283 GGEYLIRSAESNVI
-298 THYIGDLGAS
+298 YIGDLENS
-308 GLGVREFTGDA
+308 GIGVREFSS
-319 DEELT
+319 DEVLKT
-324 HYHEIEYFL
+324 YKDIKNFL
-333 WTVSGSSSQ
+333 WRAEVSGNQ
-342 GTYSQGTFKN
+342 VKFKN
-352 VKTGRYITLN
+352 VGTARYITL
-362 DKTPGLSETSGTNF
+362 SETTAGLDSSGTQF
-376 YFSNDTKNGGLL
+376 YFSDDTGNGALL
-388 FSTKKE
+388 FSTNRSW
-394 EKWWFGYYY
+394 KWFNSYN
-403 DYGYSLTLDP
+403 YGHSLTL
-413 NVKNGLSGTT
+413 NSASNGLIGTKGM
-423 ELHDDGRTGWLVRKA
+423 ESNSRTRWLVRTA
-438 TLEAEK
+438 TSSTGDHIS
-444 VQHFVGADLEIPRV
+444 HFIGSDYEIPRV
-458 KRTINYLDKHG
+458 KRTINYLDKYG

-494 WGQFDFEVEVEKW
+494 WGQFDFEVEGWKT
-507 NKINGNETTFD
+507 IDDNETTFD

>member
-46 AGAKDGDMMKTGSL
+46 AGAKDGDIIKKVSL
-60 WLVDYSGKVIVFD
+60 WLVDSKDEEIMAFR
-73 TDTPNAASFEKTID
+73 TFSPNAASAVVTMES
-87 NIQRG
+87 IQRG
-92 DYTLYLV
+92 DYTLYVV
-99 ANYTGLNNYTVGKD
+99 ANYSGLDTYTNGK
-113 IDEGFTKRLLSTI
+113 IDDDFKKHLLKTVAAGESPTFTEGS
-126 TSGQSPEFNE
+126 
-136 EVGMPCSCVQQVHIA
+136 GMPCSSVQQVHIA

-214 FPELTQHVVL
+214 FPELTQNVVL

-254 GAIYEGKTPDENI
+254 GAIYEDQTPDENI

-273 AYSFGDNSTS
+273 DYSFGDNSTS

-308 GLGVREFTGDA
+308 GLGVREFTGD
-319 DEELT
+319 EELK

-333 WTVSGSSSQ
+333 WTVSESSSQ
-342 GTYSQGTFKN
+342 GTFNFMN
-352 VKTGRYITLN
+352 VKTGKYITLN
-362 DKTPGLSETSGTNF
+362 EKTPGLSETSGTNF
-376 YFSNDTKNGGLL
+376 YFTSGTGNSGLL
-388 FSTKKE
+388 FSTKKQR
-394 EKWWFGYYY
+394 KWNRPWEY

-413 NVKNGLSGTT
+413 KVKNGLSGTT
-423 ELHDDGRTGWLVRKA
+423 GNESSGETGWFVRTA
-438 TLEAEK
+438 TAGAVK
-444 VQHFVGADLEIPRV
+444 VPYFIGSDYEIPRV

-494 WGQFDFEVEVEKW
+494 WGQFDFEVEGW
-507 NKINGNETTFD
+507 NTIGGNETTFD

>member
-1 MRKRLFISLIVLV
+1 MRKRLFISLIALV
-14 TLFSCVKEVTP
+14 TLFSCGKEVTP
-25 SPGTSGTGT
+25 SPDTSGTGT

-60 WLVDYSGKVIVFD
+60 WLVDGSGKVIVFD
-73 TDTPNAASFEKTID
+73 TDTPNATSFEKTIN

-99 ANYTGLNNYTVGKD
+99 ANYTGLNTYTVGKN
-113 IDEGFTKRLLSTI
+113 IDDGFTKRLLSTI

-151 AGENYVSA
+151 AGENHISA

-214 FPELTQHVVL
+214 FPELAQHVVL

-254 GAIYEGKTPDENI
+254 GAVYEDQTPDENI
-267 AISSRD
+267 SISQPK
-273 AYSFGDNSTS
+273 YSFSNNDTNLSN
-283 ISAGGPYVIRSASSS
+283 GGEYLIRSAESNVI
-298 THYIGDLGAS
+298 YIGDLENS
-308 GLGVREFTGDA
+308 GIGVREFSS
-319 DEELT
+319 DEVLKT
-324 HYHEIEYFL
+324 YKDIKNFL
-333 WTVSGSSSQ
+333 WRAEVSGNQ
-342 GTYSQGTFKN
+342 VKFKN
-352 VKTGRYITLN
+352 VGTARYITL
-362 DKTPGLSETSGTNF
+362 SETTAGIDSSGTQF
-376 YFSNDTKNGGLL
+376 YFSDDTGNGALL
-388 FSTKKE
+388 FSTNRSWS
-394 EKWWFGYYY
+394 WWSYSYS
-403 DYGYSLTLDP
+403 YGYSLTL
-413 NVKNGLSGTT
+413 NSASNGLSGTT
-423 ELHDDGRTGWLVRKA
+423 GMESNSRTRWLVRTA
-438 TLEAEK
+438 TSSTGDHIP
-444 VQHFVGADLEIPRV
+444 HFIGSDYDIPWI

-494 WGQFDFEVEVEKW
+494 RGQFDFEVEGW
-507 NKINGNETTFD
+507 KIIDGNETTFD